1 MQAKCFHCDLAIA
14 PQLNYHTN
22 VLGKR
27 QAFCCPG
34 CCAVAEAIVNNG
46 LEDYYHY
53 RSEFAEKASENEGD
67 LLQKLKVF
75 DDDSILQEFVE
86 SQDDASEIQLTI
98 SGINCAACGW
108 LIEKQ
113 LAKLVGVMK
122 IGVNVS
128 ARRASLTWNNQ
139 QLKLSEILSHIEK
152 IGYHAKPFQ
161 PEQHEASFR
170 QENKAFLKRLGLAG
184 LMTMQVMML
193 NIGVFF
199 DLFGHIDQ
207 QTKQYFNWISLL
219 LTTPVMLYSASE
231 FYSSA
236 FRALRAKVVNMDVPI
251 ILALTLTYVSGV
263 FATVQNSGQTYFES
277 LCMFV
282 FFLLISRYLEHS
294 ARYKASQL
302 SANMLEYMP
311 TTANLIEGGQITPVL
326 AKALVVEQHVLVKSG
341 EMVPVDGVIIEGEGQ
356 LDEAMLTGEF
366 DLVSKSVGQNVFAGT
381 VNQLGTLTIKVN
393 KALKNSMLNQISML
407 QNKALLSKP
416 KIASLAD
423 QFSQYFVMAVLVI
436 SLSSYIIW
444 LQIDASQAL
453 WITISILIATCP
465 CALGLATPSALSCA
479 MAHLNSKGILLK
491 RADALEQISQ
501 VDWVALDKTGTLTEG
516 KFTLIDCFPVESQDK
531 DRCLEIA
538 ASLEQYSSHPIAKA
552 FTPISKSYLVSN
564 FSTQIGQGITGNI
577 DDVTY
582 KLGSSRFIGLE
593 IPIEMQSYNVFLTAQ
608 DKLLCGF
615 LITDKIRGSSAELV
629 DKINAKHL
637 TLLSG
642 DIPSVVENVANSL
655 NIPNWLAQ
663 QTPED
668 KLNIIQQAQ
677 AAQHV
682 VLMVG
687 DGINDGP
694 VLAQADVSVTLGAGS
709 DLAKSSADVIL
720 LDNSLGKISLVFS
733 IAKRCKVK
741 IIQNM
746 GWALGYNLLVLPLAV
761 TGLLTP
767 WMAVVGMSLSSF
779 IVVVNSIRLLK

>member
-1 MQAKCFHCDLAIA
+1 MQTKCFHCDLVIA

-22 VLGKR
+22 VFGN
-27 QAFCCPG
+27 QQSFCCPG

-53 RSEFAEKASENEGD
+53 RSEFAEKAQENEYEM
-67 LLQKLKVF
+67 LQTLKVF

-86 SQDDASEIQLTI
+86 IQDDASEIQLTI

-113 LAKLVGVMK
+113 LAKLTGIMK
-122 IGVNVS
+122 VGVNVS
-128 ARRASLTWNNQ
+128 ARRASITWNNEH
-139 QLKLSEILSHIEK
+139 LKLSQILSHIEK

-199 DLFGHIDQ
+199 DLFGHIDA

-219 LTTPVMLYSASE
+219 LTTPVILYSAAE

-236 FRALRAKVVNMDVPI
+236 WRALRAKVVNMDVPI
-251 ILALTLTYVSGV
+251 VLALSLTYVSGV
-263 FATVQNSGQTYFES
+263 FATVQNNGQTYFES

-282 FFLLISRYLEHS
+282 FLLLISRYLEHS

-311 TTANLIEGGQITPVL
+311 TTANLVEGKQITPVL
-326 AKALVVEQHVLVKSG
+326 AKSLMVEQLVLVKSG
-341 EMVPVDGVIIEGEGQ
+341 EMVPVDGIIIEGAGQ

-366 DLVSKSVGQNVFAGT
+366 KLVSKSSGQTVFAGS
-381 VNQLGTLTIKVN
+381 VNQLGTLTIKVT
-393 KALKNSMLNQISML
+393 KSLKGSMLNQISLL
-407 QNKALLSKP
+407 QNQALLSKP

-423 QFSQYFVMAVLVI
+423 QFSQYFVLAVLVI

-444 LQIDASQAL
+444 LQINPSQAL
-453 WITISILIATCP
+453 WVTISILIATCP

-479 MAHLNSKGILLK
+479 VAHLNSKGVLLK
-491 RADALEQISQ
+491 RADALEKISK

-516 KFTLIDCFPVESQDK
+516 KFTLADCISVPGQNK
-531 DRCLEIA
+531 NRCLQLA

-552 FTPISKSYLVSN
+552 FSDITNTLQVSDFSSK
-564 FSTQIGQGITGNI
+564 IGQGVEGKI
-577 DDVTY
+577 DGIHF
-582 KLGSSRFIGLE
+582 KLGSVSFVGLAVPKD
-593 IPIEMQSYNVFLTAQ
+593 ILGCNVFLSTN

-615 LITDKIRGSSAELV
+615 LLTDKVRTGSAQMIK
-629 DKINAKHL
+629 KIKVNHL

-642 DIPSVVENVANSL
+642 DIPSVVKTVANSL

-668 KLNIIQQAQ
+668 KLHVVQKAQ
-677 AAQHV
+677 NNNHV

-694 VLAQADVSVTLGAGS
+694 VLAQADVSVTLGASS

-720 LDNSLGKISLVFS
+720 LDNSLEKISVVFA
-733 IAKRCKVK
+733 IAKRCRAK

-761 TGLLTP
+761 TGFLSP
-767 WMAVVGMSLSSF
+767 WMAVVGMSLSSL
-779 IVVVNSIRLLK
+779 IVVANSIRLLK